1 MRSSFG
7 FLGIALAASAAI
19 LWGSAGTAQSFIEG
33 ELSPYWVGALRLFFA
48 VCFFWPL
55 LCLNHKKSTAASA
68 SSIAVPYP
76 VLVLMA
82 GLAMAF
88 FNLGFFNSVKIAGI
102 ALGSCTIIGSAPVWA
117 GVIET
122 IVYKKRPNRM
132 WLIGIVIAVAGG
144 VLMAVAQAQS
154 VTVNPF
160 GLLLCVI
167 TGFCYASYSLLA
179 KELVKITTPLR
190 ATTHTFS
197 VAVLVAAPAAFIAS
211 GMPSVDLHDALIVL
225 YLGVV
230 VTGVAYLLYG
240 TALKTTSVSTCV
252 ALGLLEPVTAFI
264 LAIVVVGEAVNAGA
278 CLGLVAILGGLYFVL
293 RSEQAPVGAKVKTV
307 AQNA

>member
-132 WLIGIVIAVAGG
+132 WLIGIVMLSLAV
-144 VLMAVAQAQS
+144 
-154 VTVNPF
+154 F
-160 GLLLCVI
+160 
-167 TGFCYASYSLLA
+167 
-179 KELVKITTPLR
+179 
-190 ATTHTFS
+190 
-197 VAVLVAAPAAFIAS
+197 
-211 GMPSVDLHDALIVL
+211 
-225 YLGVV
+225 
-230 VTGVAYLLYG
+230 
-240 TALKTTSVSTCV
+240 
-252 ALGLLEPVTAFI
+252 
-264 LAIVVVGEAVNAGA
+264 
-278 CLGLVAILGGLYFVL
+278 
-293 RSEQAPVGAKVKTV
+293 
-307 AQNA
+307 